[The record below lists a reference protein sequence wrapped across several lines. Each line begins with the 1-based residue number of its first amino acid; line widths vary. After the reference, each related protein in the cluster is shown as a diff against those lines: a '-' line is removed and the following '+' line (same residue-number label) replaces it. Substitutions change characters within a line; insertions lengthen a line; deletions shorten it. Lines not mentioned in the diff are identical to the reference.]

1 MNRSVLS
8 LVASMLLFCAGA
20 ARAQSD
26 SDAGS
31 DAPPPRSQLGPEQ
44 SFGPRTSSGMYGV
57 SPGSQQHDGGFFRMS
72 GGVGSMGLETPVQGF
87 AAKLSGTSYAYSF
100 AGGTALADS
109 FLVGGEL
116 WGLYLSSPKVEYRGK
131 SGTASDT
138 SIRLTGV
145 GLSLTYYVMPWNAYV
160 TVVPSLASAKV
171 SAGDTTGTSDDGF
184 GIRLAVG
191 KEWWVSDDWGVG
203 LSFQYAHASN
213 GDGGGGTVTTNW
225 YGVALSAT
233 YN

>member
-1 MNRSVLS
+1 MKRSVLS
-8 LVASMLLFCAGA
+8 LLAGMVVLCAGP

-26 SDAGS
+26 SDPGS
-31 DAPPPRSQLGPEQ
+31 DAPPPASQLAPER
-44 SFGPRTSSGMYGV
+44 SFVLRPSSGMYGV
-57 SPGSQQHDGGFFRMS
+57 PPGYHQHDGGFFRVS
-72 GGVGSMGLETPVQGF
+72 GGLGSLGLETPVEGS
-87 AAKLSGTSYAYSF
+87 AAKFSGTSFTYSF
-100 AGGTALADS
+100 AGGTALTDS
-109 FLVGGEL
+109 FLVGGEM
-116 WGLYLSSPKVEYRGK
+116 WGLYLSSPTVEYRGR

-138 SIRLTGV
+138 TLTLAAF

-160 TVVPSLASAKV
+160 TVVPSLASASLSFK
-171 SAGDTTGTSDDGF
+171 GTTGTSDDGF